1 MELTFLVIS
10 LIENCDDDLL
20 YEVVELIERAAQH
33 KKIILDSFSSR
44 EMNKY
49 QKLEQPVNL

>member
-20 YEVVELIERAAQH
+20 YEVVELIERGSTAQENN
-33 KKIILDSFSSR
+33 IGLI
-44 EMNKY
+44 
-49 QKLEQPVNL
+49 